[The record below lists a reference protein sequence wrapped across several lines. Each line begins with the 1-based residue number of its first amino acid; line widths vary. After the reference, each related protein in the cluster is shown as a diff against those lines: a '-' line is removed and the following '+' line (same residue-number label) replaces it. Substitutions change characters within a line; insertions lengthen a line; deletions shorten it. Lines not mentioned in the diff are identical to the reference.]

1 MHFTIEVPEYQLD
14 NVDVHAVARKID
26 QALVDNFNGQKIVL
40 RAVSSSAHERSKTQL
55 IADIL
60 KNGTDRY
67 DPNRAGDRYENVDKK
82 HIDFFG
88 RVCVVR
94 PGKYLSLFILKG
106 FHIWVP
112 KDHKH
117 SKMDIWLV
125 YDRNKLKSVMHMYEK
140 YMIRKRDG
148 YVFKDPEDKAGALLG
163 VIEIAP

>member
-1 MHFTIEVPEYQLD
+1 MHITIKVPEYQLN

-26 QALVDNFNGQKIVL
+26 LALVDNFNGQKIVL

-60 KNGTDRY
+60 KNGSDHY
-67 DPNRAGDRYENVDKK
+67 DPHRVGDRYENVDKK

-88 RVCVVR
+88 RVCTVK

-117 SKMDIWLV
+117 NKMDIWLV
-125 YDRNKLKSVMHMYEK
+125 YERSKLKSVLHMYEK
-140 YMIRKRDG
+140 YKVLKRDG
-148 YVFKDPEDKAGALLG
+148 YVFKDPGAKQDALLG